1 MIHFR
6 NGTRKK
12 TIAQLLF
19 PWYRFA
25 IVASGVRIGS
35 STYDW
40 PMAQVYRSQ
49 INADDESPERVYSPI
64 GALLSAALV

>member
-12 TIAQLLF
+12 TIARRLF
-19 PWYRFA
+19 PWYRFG
-25 IVASGVRIGS
+25 IVVSRVKIGS

-40 PMAQVYRSQ
+40 PMAQVYRSR
-49 INADDESPERVYSPI
+49 ISADDESPEGVYSPI
-64 GALLSAALV
+64 GTLLSAALV